1 MLWLSKLKVKT
12 ILKKQKAL
20 VVPFVIVFERNLIQV
35 WDNLQAILKWTWCK
49 YKTNLKQI
57 DSFQV
62 YKQAYK
68 QNINRDNLIS

>member
-1 MLWLSKLKVKT
+1 MKG
-12 ILKKQKAL
+12 
-20 VVPFVIVFERNLIQV
+20 NLIQI

-62 YKQAYK
+62 IYKQAYK
-68 QNINRDNLIS
+68 QIINEDNLVS